1 MNSQIERSN
10 QTIRSYRDP
19 GTTIVDELERLSLLS
34 AIRVGLEQVARGET
48 VLADEAFF
56 ESLKSELFQ
65 QHTAEPI
72 IEA

>member
-1 MNSQIERSN
+1 
-10 QTIRSYRDP
+10 
-19 GTTIVDELERLSLLS
+19 VDELERLSLLS